1 MNTERIWQ
9 KAGLLAGVLVGLSGC
24 ARVSP
29 ETTEAAVAATMA
41 GDPQRPAAGQW
52 LRTEL
57 YFATGL
63 VDAADDV
70 GLSEADWQSF
80 LDREVTPR
88 FPDGLTVEDAYGQ
101 WRMAGGD
108 RIGRLR
114 SKVLIILHE
123 DTLEKRN
130 SIEEIR
136 AAFKRET
143 GQQSVLRATSPVDVS
158 F

>member
-1 MNTERIWQ
+1 MNTDKRRIGFG
-9 KAGLLAGVLVGLSGC
+9 GLVVAVALLSGC
-24 ARVSP
+24 AQVPAEAPPAPVS
-29 ETTEAAVAATMA
+29 ATMA
-41 GDPQRPAAGQW
+41 GDAARPAAGQW

-63 VDAADDV
+63 VDAADDE
-70 GLSEADWQSF
+70 GLTEGVWQSF
-80 LDREVTPR
+80 LDREVTRR
-88 FPDGLTVEDAYGQ
+88 FPDGLTVVDAYGQ

-123 DTLEKRN
+123 DTPAKRAL
-130 SIEEIR
+130 IEEIR
-136 AAFKRET
+136 AAFKRDT
-143 GQQSVLRATSPVDVS
+143 GQQSVLRATSPVEVS